1 MERDGIPMRYSR
13 VLLIP
18 VAYYKSSYKPGDVPD
33 LALGYIGEYL
43 QANGV
48 EYDVLDMNLGYDF
61 PDILKK
67 VEEFKPDLIGIA
79 MKSYRYKDSFALMAR
94 IKEALPHIPIAVG
107 AAHIST
113 AKERVLEE
121 CGAIDYGIVK
131 EGEET
136 LLELCQDKPLAEI
149 KGLIY
154 RDAGKI
160 IFTGERPFRRDI
172 QSLPWPKYEK
182 FELKKYWYPGMVV
195 LSSRGCPE
203 KCTFCAAPVV
213 SGNWWR
219 FRTPESMGE
228 EVSYWYDKG
237 YRRIEYLDDN
247 FTLDQNRAMKFCEL
261 IISKNYKGLILNVPQ
276 GVRADRVSK
285 ELLQKMKEA
294 KFESIIYGVE
304 VGNEKMLKLLKKGET
319 LEVIEKAIRDAVDVG
334 FDVHLN
340 MMVGFPDQTVQDVE
354 DTFEFALKYPI
365 RWASFNNFVP
375 YFGTEGFDQ
384 AEKRGLFLIQP
395 KDYLNDVNQ
404 KAEQIIISTPHI
416 SAEQRKYLEKKIPKV
431 QREIR
436 KKYHIR
442 RLMRDYGVSGKVV
455 GTLLSH
461 NILPYSLVDY
471 AIKVKNKSA

>member
-1 MERDGIPMRYSR
+1 MRFQR

-18 VAYYKSSYKPGDVPD
+18 VAYHKSSYKPGDVPD
-33 LALGYIGEYL
+33 LALGYIGEFL
-43 QANGV
+43 QTNGV
-48 EYDVLDMNLGYDF
+48 EYDVLDLNLGYGF
-61 PDILKK
+61 SDIEAK
-67 VEEFKPDLIGIA
+67 VETFKPDVIGIA
-79 MKSYRYKDSFALMAR
+79 MKSYRYKDSYALMAK
-94 IKEALPHIPIAVG
+94 IKERFPTIPLAVG

-113 AKERVLEE
+113 AKEKVLEE
-121 CGAIDYGIVK
+121 CAVVDYGIVK

-136 LLELCQDKPLAEI
+136 LLELCQGKPLEEI

-154 RDAGKI
+154 RNEGKI

-219 FRTPESMGE
+219 FRTPESMVE
-228 EVSYWYDKG
+228 EVKYWYDKG

-247 FTLDQNRAMKFCEL
+247 FTLDQNRAAKFCDL
-261 IISKNYKGLILNVPQ
+261 IIAGNFNGLILNVPQ

-285 ELLQKMKEA
+285 SLLQKMKDA
-294 KFESIIYGVE
+294 KFEAIIYGVE
-304 VGNEKMLKLLKKGET
+304 VGNEKMLQLLRKGESLQT
-319 LEVIEKAIRDAVDVG
+319 IENAIQDAVDVG

-340 MMVGFPDQTVQDVE
+340 MMVGFPDQTLQDVE
-354 DTFEFALKYPI
+354 DTFDFALRYPI

-395 KDYLNDVNQ
+395 SEYLNDVNQ
-404 KAEQIIISTPHI
+404 KAEQIIVSTPHI
-416 SAEQRKYLEKKIPKV
+416 SSEQRKYIEEKIPKV

-442 RLMRDYGVSGKVV
+442 RLMRDYGLPGKVM
-455 GTLLSH
+455 GTMFAK
-461 NILPYSLVDY
+461 NILPYEIVDI
-471 AIKVKNKSA
+471 ALKMKNKV